1 MLSSPLPGIVGAAEK
16 AEVKTGL
23 TTLAAPGYAGAQLS
37 AAAEIKKANV
47 QQKPIPKKEKHT
59 SSNLNR
65 GAGCKHHIQQPARRG
80 QN

>member
-16 AEVKTGL
+16 AEVKAGL
-23 TTLAAPGYAGAQLS
+23 TTLAPGYAGAQLS
-37 AAAEIKKANV
+37 AAESIKKANV

-59 SSNLNR
+59 SNNH
-65 GAGCKHHIQQPARRG
+65 GAGGKHHIQQPARRG